1 MYFTVRAPAHVRVG
15 KAGTSVANYR
25 GMTVLAWR
33 PRSRPTEKGERS
45 NFPLLAPGA
54 YAGRARFRPKHAD
67 RLPEQL
73 RTAVGRV
80 VEVAFAG
87 LESPTGPF
95 AGQALFLEWRSDEV
109 FGGFF
114 IPEQD
119 LEFLKDA
126 SDPRG

>member
-1 MYFTVRAPAHVRVG
+1 
-15 KAGTSVANYR
+15 
-25 GMTVLAWR
+25 MTVLAWR
-33 PRSRPTEKGERS
+33 PRTPPASKRES
-45 NFPLLAPGA
+45 SSFPLLAPGA
-54 YAGRARFRPKHAD
+54 YAGRARFRPKHVD

-73 RTAVGRV
+73 RAAVGRV

-87 LESPTGPF
+87 LESPSGPF

>member
-1 MYFTVRAPAHVRVG
+1 M
-15 KAGTSVANYR
+15 
-25 GMTVLAWR
+25 LAWR
-33 PRSRPTEKGERS
+33 PRTNPPSTRDRL

-54 YAGRARFRPKHAD
+54 YAGRARFRPKHLEK
-67 RLPEQL
+67 LPDPL
-73 RTAVGRV
+73 RAAVGRV

-87 LESPTGPF
+87 MESPTGPF

-109 FGGFF
+109 FAGFF

-119 LEFLKDA
+119 LEFVKDA

>member
-1 MYFTVRAPAHVRVG
+1 
-15 KAGTSVANYR
+15 
-25 GMTVLAWR
+25 MTVLAWR
-33 PRSRPTEKGERS
+33 PRTRPTTSIRDL

-54 YAGRARFRPKHAD
+54 YAGRARFHPKHTD

-87 LESPTGPF
+87 LESPSGPF

-119 LEFLKDA
+119 LEFLKDT

>member
-1 MYFTVRAPAHVRVG
+1 M
-15 KAGTSVANYR
+15 K
-25 GMTVLAWR
+25 VLAWR
-33 PRSRPTEKGERS
+33 PRTNPSPKHDRLT
-45 NFPLLAPGA
+45 FPLLAPGA
-54 YAGRARFRPKHAD
+54 YAGRARFRPKHLD
-67 RLPEQL
+67 RLPDPL
-73 RTAVGRV
+73 RAAVGRV

-95 AGQALFLEWRSDEV
+95 AGQALYLEWRSDEV

-119 LEFLKDA
+119 LEFLKDT

>member
-1 MYFTVRAPAHVRVG
+1 MRE
-15 KAGTSVANYR
+15 SWLL
-25 GMTVLAWR
+25 VL
-33 PRSRPTEKGERS
+33 G
-45 NFPLLAPGA
+45 
-54 YAGRARFRPKHAD
+54 
-67 RLPEQL
+67 
-73 RTAVGRV
+73 
-80 VEVAFAG
+80 
-87 LESPTGPF
+87 F

>member
-1 MYFTVRAPAHVRVG
+1 
-15 KAGTSVANYR
+15 
-25 GMTVLAWR
+25 MTVLAWR
-33 PRSRPTEKGERS
+33 PRPRTETQDQRVSFPT
-45 NFPLLAPGA
+45 LAPGA
-54 YAGRARFRPKHAD
+54 YAGRARFRPKHMEK
-67 RLPEQL
+67 LPEPL

-87 LESPTGPF
+87 LESPSGPF
-95 AGQALFLEWRSDEV
+95 AGQALFLEWRSDDV

-119 LEFLKDA
+119 LEFLKDV

>member
-1 MYFTVRAPAHVRVG
+1 
-15 KAGTSVANYR
+15 
-25 GMTVLAWR
+25 MTVLAWR
-33 PRSRPTEKGERS
+33 PRNRPAPTRES
-45 NFPLLAPGA
+45 LNFPLLAPGA
-54 YAGRARFRPKHAD
+54 YAGRARFRPKHVD
-67 RLPEQL
+67 RLPEPL
-73 RTAVGRV
+73 RAAVGRV

-87 LESPTGPF
+87 MESATGPF

-119 LEFLKDA
+119 LEFLKER

>member
-1 MYFTVRAPAHVRVG
+1 
-15 KAGTSVANYR
+15 
-25 GMTVLAWR
+25 MTVLAWR
-33 PRSRPTEKGERS
+33 PRARPTSQNSDRL

-54 YAGRARFRPKHAD
+54 YAGRARFRPKHVD
-67 RLPEQL
+67 RLPEPL

-87 LESPTGPF
+87 LESATGPF

-119 LEFLKDA
+119 LEFLKDV

>member
-1 MYFTVRAPAHVRVG
+1 M
-15 KAGTSVANYR
+15 K
-25 GMTVLAWR
+25 VLAWR
-33 PRSRPTEKGERS
+33 PRTSPSSKSDRS
-45 NFPLLAPGA
+45 SCPLLAPGA
-54 YAGRARFRPKHAD
+54 YAGRARFRPKHVD

-73 RTAVGRV
+73 RAAVGRV

-109 FGGFF
+109 FGCFF

-119 LEFLKDA
+119 LEFVKHA
-126 SDPRG
+126 SHPRG

>member
-1 MYFTVRAPAHVRVG
+1 M
-15 KAGTSVANYR
+15 K
-25 GMTVLAWR
+25 VLAWR
-33 PRSRPTEKGERS
+33 PRTQPPPSRDHLS
-45 NFPLLAPGA
+45 FPLLAPGA
-54 YAGRARFRPKHAD
+54 YAGRARFRPKHVD
-67 RLPEQL
+67 RLPDPL
-73 RTAVGRV
+73 RAAVGRV

-87 LESPTGPF
+87 MESTAGPF

-119 LEFLKDA
+119 LEFLKDV

>member
-1 MYFTVRAPAHVRVG
+1 
-15 KAGTSVANYR
+15 
-25 GMTVLAWR
+25 MTVLAWR
-33 PRSRPTEKGERS
+33 PRNGPTEKRERS

-54 YAGRARFRPKHAD
+54 YAGRARFPAEARRPAARNSSAQRSDALSKWH
-67 RLPEQL
+67 LPVL
-73 RTAVGRV
+73 NRPR
-80 VEVAFAG
+80 
-87 LESPTGPF
+87 GPF

>member
-1 MYFTVRAPAHVRVG
+1 M
-15 KAGTSVANYR
+15 K
-25 GMTVLAWR
+25 VLAWR
-33 PRSRPTEKGERS
+33 PRTSPTSKSDRLT
-45 NFPLLAPGA
+45 FPLLAPGA
-54 YAGRARFRPKHAD
+54 YAGRARFRPKHLE
-67 RLPEQL
+67 RLPDPL
-73 RTAVGRV
+73 RAAVGRV

-95 AGQALFLEWRSDEV
+95 AGQALYLEWRSDEV

-119 LEFLKDA
+119 LEFLKDT

>member
-1 MYFTVRAPAHVRVG
+1 
-15 KAGTSVANYR
+15 
-25 GMTVLAWR
+25 MTVLAWR
-33 PRSRPTEKGERS
+33 PRTRPTESHDRL

-54 YAGRARFRPKHAD
+54 YAGRARFRPKHLD
-67 RLPEQL
+67 RLPEPL
-73 RTAVGRV
+73 RAAVGRV

-87 LESPTGPF
+87 LESPSGPF

-119 LEFLKDA
+119 LEFLKDT